1 MKIYKF
7 DSVIVGGG
15 LAGVR
20 AAVEI
25 ASNGYKACILTLLD
39 KLIRSHSNAA
49 QGGIQASL
57 ANTTE
62 GAKDDWRAHA
72 YDTIRGSDWL
82 ADQDIIEEVVKLAPF
97 LIRQM
102 DYWGAVFSRT
112 DDGLINQR
120 HFGGAS
126 YPRCAFASD
135 GTGHVLMNLIESRA
149 AFLKIPIFSRRQ
161 TLSLILDGDRVIG
174 ATALNLVNG
183 EIEAFL
189 GNTVVLATG
198 GAGLLYKETTNARTC
213 FGDGMAIALETGL
226 APIGNPEFVQF
237 HPTPMP
243 PPYILAT
250 EGCRGDGGVLLN
262 RDGKEF
268 MWDYSS
274 TKGNLASRDVVS
286 RSMMRE
292 IAAGRGINGFGTEHL
307 WLDIKRLGY
316 EHITT
321 RLRDVY
327 FLCRN
332 FIGIDPTQ
340 EYIPVR
346 PAQHYTMFGIKT
358 NKYCQAYGIQDLY
371 AIGECA
377 CWDLHGANRL
387 GGNSLL
393 ETVASGYI
401 AGQKILENLMKSNND
416 FCQDDLA
423 KQEIKYQEIRIK
435 NILGKKDGESVYRLF
450 SEMREI
456 VARKAGIFRSGQDT
470 ELGIAALKMIFE
482 RSVNVAVDC
491 KIIGPNLE
499 LQLALRF
506 SGMVKIALCV
516 MKSAFLRTESRG
528 SHWRDDYPQ
537 RDDKNWL
544 KRTLAY
550 FPVGAA
556 EPTIE
561 YEPVKI
567 TLLPPGDRGY
577 GEKK

>member
-20 AAVEI
+20 AAVEV
-25 ASNGYKACILTLLD
+25 ASNGYKVCLLTLLD

-57 ANTTE
+57 ANTAE
-62 GAKDDWRAHA
+62 SAKDDWHAHA
-72 YDTIRGSDWL
+72 CDTIKGSDWL
-82 ADQDIIEEVVKLAPF
+82 ADQDIVEEVVKLAPI
-97 LIRQM
+97 LVREM
-102 DYWGAVFSRT
+102 DYWGAAFSRT
-112 DDGLINQR
+112 DKGLINQR
-120 HFGGAS
+120 QFGGAT

-135 GTGHVLMNLIESRA
+135 GTGHILMNCIESRA
-149 AFLKIPIFSRRQ
+149 IALKIPVFSRRQ
-161 TLSLILDGDRVIG
+161 ALSLILDGHKAIG
-174 ATALNLVNG
+174 VTVLNLISG
-183 EIEAFL
+183 EVEAFL
-189 GNTVVLATG
+189 GETIILATG
-198 GAGLLYKETTNARTC
+198 GAGLLYQETTNARTC
-213 FGDGMAIALETGL
+213 FGDGMAIAMGTGL
-226 APIGNPEFVQF
+226 IPLGNPEFVQF

-262 RDGKEF
+262 KDEKEF

-286 RSMMRE
+286 RSMMQE
-292 IAAGRGINGFGTEHL
+292 IIAGRGVNGFGTEHL

-332 FIGIDPTQ
+332 FIGIDPIK

-346 PAQHYTMFGIKT
+346 PAQHYTMFGVKT
-358 NKYCQAYGIQDLY
+358 NKHCEAYGVQGLY

-393 ETVASGYI
+393 ETIVSGYI
-401 AGQKILENLMKSNND
+401 AGQKILENLTKSKND

-423 KQEIKYQEIRIK
+423 KQEIKYQETRIK
-435 NILGKKDGESVYRLF
+435 NILEKKGGESVYLLF

-456 VARKAGIFRSGQDT
+456 MARKAGIFRNRQDT
-470 ELGIAALKMIFE
+470 EFGLEALKTILA
-482 RSVNVAVDC
+482 RSANITVDC

-499 LQLALRF
+499 FQLALRL

-516 MKSAFLRTESRG
+516 MKAAFLRTESRG

-537 RDDKNWL
+537 RDDNNWL

-556 EPTIE
+556 EPIIE